1 MFSALFE
8 YLNTR
13 EERDLTTFYEK
24 KNRIIIFFWHKSP
37 KITNNK
43 WGKLLLLVVC
53 GTTIQTN
60 K

>member
-24 KNRIIIFFWHKSP
+24 KNRIIFFWHKSP

>member
-24 KNRIIIFFWHKSP
+24 KNRIIIFFGTKAP
-37 KITNNK
+37 K
-43 WGKLLLLVVC
+43 
-53 GTTIQTN
+53 
-60 K
+60 